1 MVFKEGN
8 VMNSLASFDGARIA
22 YHDEGAGEA
31 AILLHGFGASDKP
44 RSEGAYADSA
54 MARDVAALI
63 DRLVPPAVDVVG
75 FSMGSLTTAKLLA
88 LGVPQLRSAIARPPP
103 DSDQSRRAHP
113 DRWDEPG
120 ILVWEVC
127 WSRTASR
134 TRSRRTDSWMRSILE
149 PAAQEAAQTLP

>member
-1 MVFKEGN
+1 
-8 VMNSLASFDGARIA
+8 MNSLASFDGARIA

-31 AILLHGFGASDKP
+31 VVLVHGFGTSDKP
-44 RSEGAYADSA
+44 RSEEAHADSA

-63 DRLVPPAVDVVG
+63 DRLELPVVDVVG
-75 FSMGSLTTAKLLA
+75 SSMGSLTTAKLLA
-88 LGVPQLRSAIARPPP
+88 FGEPQLRSAIARPPP
-103 DSDQSRRAHP
+103 DSDQFRRAHP

-120 ILVWEVC
+120 ILVWAVC

-134 TRSRRTDSWMRSILE
+134 IRSRHTDSWMRSILE